1 MSNED
6 FVVSIGADS
15 TAFFAELKNLKKGIA
30 KELNDGNLSVQF
42 REAMLGDLGRIAQK
56 AGQIKW
62 DSVGTSLY
70 KSLSTAIDDAF
81 SPRKNTLTVTPAR
94 NADTGRFQ
102 KQTTDVALG
111 DKEQQAA
118 IVESMRKRYA
128 REDQMR
134 QANIDG
140 ERNAAQQIIDVNRNQ
155 QRAIVQSMEMRFK
168 AEDEAAG
175 KRAEAQKA
183 IQEEINTYPRMRYA
197 MYDVANAANTL
208 SQATLGVAAA
218 AVTAFSQY
226 ESAFTAVERT
236 VGSDATANQVAN
248 LRKELVDLAT
258 QIPLS
263 FGQITEIA
271 SLGAQLGVA
280 TQDIAGFTD
289 TVAKFSATTNVST
302 TAAAQS
308 FGALGELL
316 NISAQDYDRLGSAI
330 AYAGVNAV
338 ATETEILSVT
348 TAIAGVSANA
358 GLSTQYVLGLAT
370 SLASLRVPA
379 EQSRGAMTRVF
390 QEISRSAQQGGPAL
404 DEFARVIGTT
414 RDEAKALAE
423 TDMETFFNKF
433 LNGLS
438 GMDASQLTQ
447 SLDNMNLS
455 DIRVTNTLARL
466 SDNMDVVNKSMADV
480 GSSYAAG
487 TQLNDAFAKVSDD
500 LASKLTILNNA
511 FMELQATA
519 GAPLAAALKPA
530 LDFLTQF
537 ITHLSELGKT
547 GVGQVILGIT
557 GTVMV
562 LVGGLAAIAS
572 AAAIGFGGFLALR
585 TAWNGANMEG
595 LKLNSTL
602 VQTISWLLKMPGA
615 TKPAELSMRGL
626 GSAMAGTA
634 ASSKAL
640 SMSMKAAGWI
650 GIILTGIELISAGW
664 DAFQKTQMSAAEK
677 NAEIASAYFGS
688 ASGGLAEA
696 FAKDMKSGAE
706 AIQQIDTEVISAQS
720 SAKGYVTDI
729 QSVMGA
735 QVALSAATSDTTK
748 IIEKQS
754 IAYGENAQK
763 ALASMLANNEAF
775 QNLFKAGGG
784 LQVTGAD
791 PQAFAKSIL
800 GDPQEGGKK
809 YIDGLIQSMSSEA
822 GAMSGNVKAIFE
834 QFAAARDA
842 GFIGG
847 ATADIAATELATALG
862 ISFEEAKK
870 LADGLYQM
878 QLAAEGAAAEV
889 EVGAVAADAAA
900 AANGALATS
909 EEDLAASLQ
918 ATREEYNKYTDD
930 LFAGV
935 NARQDTMDAMSAFGT
950 VLGEE
955 GDAAAVAGGTLQATM
970 AALIAEDPT
979 VAAAKMQYLL
989 EYLIANVPTATGTI
1003 AYLTNEIAKLSGGK
1017 GVSPKAF
1024 DISGF
1029 TKNLKAAGNAAGS
1042 AAAKVRTLK
1051 DYASDLAKV
1060 FDRAFDIRF
1069 SSMSALDK
1077 ITAGFQSI
1085 KEETDNANQEI
1096 KDLNATIDS
1105 LTADKSLKQYFL
1117 SVAEAYGDTVKA
1129 AQLRAEI
1136 AKIDSDLTDNQNQ
1149 LSDAQAASNKTL
1161 IGNSSAAIKNRKTIT
1176 GLVKDYQDYIQT
1188 LASSGASQETLA
1200 AATAA
1205 AKNDFMAQAT
1215 QLGYNSNEL
1224 GMYAAAF
1231 DDVQVAIGNIDRGI
1245 TVDASMDPAL
1255 QALNEFEAQAAAS
1268 GARAGKNYAS
1278 AFEDET
1284 STIDPVPN
1292 KEELSRKASE
1302 FWTAA
1307 TFGSGN
1313 AINAFGPLKDGYKS
1327 IPTTIDA
1334 QKQPTKTA
1342 LDGLF
1347 GPSNT
1352 ATTFDKFKT
1361 DVSSTAAS
1369 IPGSITLQK
1378 GPTSTALDSVVG
1390 PTNTDTHTNNFKT
1403 NFGRMAESI
1412 PTKITEQAPAV
1423 AGSLSIISSKGG
1435 PAGSDLSTKFG
1446 NGVSTL
1452 PSTVDAQDWNT
1463 RQSFRQLGT
1472 ESASGYSS
1480 GLDVFGWIGKLF
1492 KNLLGYKDGGLV
1504 GYATGGYVSGAGGPR
1519 SDSIPAMLS
1528 NGEYVMNAAAVGKY
1542 GVGMLDQLNQMRAPK
1557 YFAGGGAVGISSPS
1571 AGVVSLSPED
1581 RALLRNIGGSG
1592 EVVLYA
1598 NNEAIARSANAGN
1611 KQIVAAGGR
1620 P

>member
-1 MSNED
+1 MAEED

-30 KELNDGNLSVQF
+30 KELNDGQLSVQF
-42 REAMLGDLGRIAQK
+42 KDAMLKDLGRISK
-56 AGQIKW
+56 EAGQIKW
-62 DSVGTSLY
+62 DSAGTSLY
-70 KSLSTAIDDAF
+70 KSLSTAIDEAF
-81 SPRKNTLTVTPAR
+81 APRKNSLITTPSR
-94 NADTGRFQ
+94 NPDTGRFQ
-102 KQTTDVALG
+102 KQTTDVAPG

-128 REDQMR
+128 LEDQIR
-134 QANIDG
+134 QGAIEG
-140 ERNAAQQIIDVNRNQ
+140 ERNAAQQVVDINRQQ
-155 QRAIVQSMEMRFK
+155 QRAIVQSMEMRFR

-175 KRAEAQKA
+175 RRAEAQKA

-197 MYDVANAANTL
+197 MYDVAAAANNL
-208 SQATLGVAAA
+208 SQATLGIATA
-218 AVTAFSQY
+218 AVSTFSQY
-226 ESAFTAVERT
+226 ETAFTAVERT
-236 VGSDATANQVAN
+236 IGSDVPANQVAK
-248 LRKELVDLAT
+248 LRQELVDLST
-258 QIPLS
+258 QIPLT
-263 FGQITEIA
+263 FGQVSEIA

-280 TQDIAGFTD
+280 EKDLTSFTD

-308 FGALGELL
+308 FGALGSLL
-316 NISAQDYDRLGSAI
+316 NVSAADYDKLGSAI

-358 GLSTQYVLGLAT
+358 GLSTEYVLGLAT

-390 QEISRSAQQGGPAL
+390 QEISRSAQAGGPAL

-414 RDEAKALAE
+414 RDEAKKLAE

-466 SDNMDVVNKSMADV
+466 SDNMDVVTKSMADV
-480 GSSYAAG
+480 SSSYAAG

-500 LASKLTILNNA
+500 LVSKLTMLNSA
-511 FMELQATA
+511 FMDLQATA

-537 ITHLSELGKT
+537 ISRIAELGKT

-557 GTVMV
+557 GVVLV
-562 LVGGLAAIAS
+562 LVGALATIAG
-572 AAAIGFGGFLALR
+572 AAATAFGGFLALR
-585 TAWNGANMEG
+585 TAWNGANIEG
-595 LKLNSTL
+595 LKLNMTL
-602 VQTISWLLKMPGA
+602 KQTIDWLLRMPGA

-626 GSAMAGTA
+626 GSAMASTA
-634 ASSKAL
+634 AGSRAL
-640 SMSMKAAGWI
+640 SVSMKAMGWI
-650 GIILTGIELISAGW
+650 GLIVTGLEIAGAAW
-664 DAFQKTQMSAAEK
+664 DMYQETQKTAAEK
-677 NAEIASAYFGS
+677 SAATAEAYFGT
-688 ASGGLAEA
+688 ASGGLTEA
-696 FAKDMKSGAE
+696 FAKDAKAGAE
-706 AIQQIDTEVISAQS
+706 AIQQIDIQTTSSQA
-720 SAKGYVTDI
+720 SAKAWVTDLEAAT
-729 QSVMGA
+729 GA
-735 QVALSAATSDTTK
+735 QVALTDATSNATK
-748 IIEKQS
+748 IIENQS
-754 IAYGENAQK
+754 VAYAENSQK
-763 ALASMLANNEAF
+763 ALANMLANNEAF
-775 QNLFKAGGG
+775 QGLFKSGGAI
-784 LQVTGAD
+784 QQTGAD
-791 PQAFAKSIL
+791 PAAFAKAIL
-800 GDPQEGGKK
+800 GDPQEGGKR
-809 YIDGLIQSMSSEA
+809 YVADLIASISAQAGGADLAGMVSENVAGRGFLVDGTKSVSD
-822 GAMSGNVKAIFE
+822 
-834 QFAAARDA
+834 FAASM
-842 GFIGG
+842 
-847 ATADIAATELATALG
+847 G
-862 ISFEEAKK
+862 ISVTEANTLIDS
-870 LADGLYQM
+870 LAAM
-878 QLAAEGAAAEV
+878 QTAAEGAAAEV
-889 EVGAVAADAAA
+889 EVGAA
-900 AANGALATS
+900 AANAGAAANAALGTS

-918 ATREEYNKYTDD
+918 QTREEYNKYTDD

-950 VLGEE
+950 ALAEE

-1215 QLGYNSNEL
+1215 QLGYNSHEL

-1611 KQIVAAGGR
+1611 RQIVAAGGR